1 MIVTNPSSPDGES
14 TVHPLVYY
22 GASLPLVIA
31 AASHVVALLL
41 VLLFE
46 HAVHGVAAFVQAVA
60 ALAYLS
66 IAFMVLYI
74 VEPSRPLSLHEA
86 LVLVAYSWVMVPI
99 LSAIPVSLGLQ
110 VPFIDSW
117 FESVSGFTT
126 TGLSVFTGGV
136 NPDYGV
142 YVPAVEEL
150 PPSVLWWRAVTQWIG
165 GFGIVVVFLI
175 AGRMAGL
182 PPHLIGLAEGRFER
196 LEPSIARSIR
206 ELMKLYTT
214 LTIVATVILYLAGMS
229 LEDAV
234 YHSLT
239 ALSTGGFSN
248 HSASIGYY
256 KPFLVGVAAVA
267 AMVMGASNFADL
279 YTLVHRMK
287 RGMSIEGK
295 TFTAIWVLGLLG
307 MTGALLGFGVKESL
321 VDAVKTAYFDV
332 TTALTTTGFS
342 IEDFSSKPEAYKLL
356 VIALMLMGGS
366 AFSTAGG
373 IKLYRVSVAV
383 ASLRWSIRRL
393 VRGRYILTTYR
404 LGKSHVDAEGLMQV
418 VSVIFL
424 FITTDLIGTILLS
437 LMVPERSIV
446 DVAFEATSALCTVG
460 LSVGII
466 SATSQFMVKLLLI
479 VLMTLGRL
487 EVYTYIAALAAATI
501 MVKERRRVGLERK
514 KPERLK
520 FRAPAI
526 PPAPSEEEAG

>member
-1 MIVTNPSSPDGES
+1 VVTTSLSSSNGEA

-22 GASLPLVIA
+22 GASFPLIIA
-31 AASHVVALLL
+31 AASHVVAITL
-41 VLLFE
+41 VILFG
-46 HAVHGVAAFVQAVA
+46 HSIHGVVAFVQAIT

-66 IAFMVLYI
+66 IAFLVLYT
-74 VEPSRPLSLHEA
+74 VRPSRPLSLHEA
-86 LVLVAYSWVMVPI
+86 LVLVAYSWIMVPI
-99 LSAIPVSLGLQ
+99 LSAIPVSLGLG

-150 PPSVLWWRAVTQWIG
+150 PPTVLWWRAVTQWIG

-214 LTIVATVILYLAGMS
+214 LTIVATIILFFAGMS

-234 YHSLT
+234 YHALT

-248 HSASIGYY
+248 HSESISYY
-256 KPFLVGVAAVA
+256 KPLLVGVAAAA

-279 YTLVHRMK
+279 YTLVHRIK

-295 TFTAIWVLGLLG
+295 TFTVIWLLGLLG
-307 MTGALLGFGVKESL
+307 MTGILLGLGVKETL

-332 TTALTTTGFS
+332 TTALTTTGFGV
-342 IEDFSSKPEAYKLL
+342 EDFSVKPEAYKLL
-356 VIALMLMGGS
+356 VIALMLIGGS

-373 IKLYRVSVAV
+373 IKLYRVSVAA

-393 VRGRYILTTYR
+393 VRGRYILTTYK

-418 VSVIFL
+418 VSIIFL
-424 FITTDLIGTILLS
+424 FIITDLIGTILLS

-446 DVAFEATSALCTVG
+446 DAAFEATSALCTVG

-466 SATSQFMVKLLLI
+466 GATSPLMVKLLLI

-487 EVYTYIAALAAATI
+487 EVYTYIAALAAAVI
-501 MVKERRRVGLERK
+501 IVKEKRRAGLERK
-514 KPERLK
+514 RPERLRFK
-520 FRAPAI
+520 TPMISTAH
-526 PPAPSEEEAG
+526 SEEEIE